1 MAVERFPFR
10 KVYANDRRF
19 REYLSFWKR
28 CAPEPYA
35 RGFAILSMR
44 LDELEQK
51 IRRAE
56 RKRRKGRSHARAKR

>member
-35 RGFAILSMR
+35 RAFAILSMQ
-44 LDELEQK
+44 LEELEQK
-51 IRRAE
+51 LRRAE
-56 RKRRKGRSHARAKR
+56 RKRRKGRPRARVQR